1 MNVRKSGSRVLWYE
15 SIGFASIIFLSW
27 INELLNLARYF
38 VGGAPHTRDFRGSM
52 VLTIVVLI
60 IWLAVL
66 RLTARLLD
74 RLHYLEGM
82 LRVCAWCRKIG
93 HNNQWMQIEQYFSE
107 GFQIETTHGMCPDCL
122 KKMEHDTA
130 EWVRPAA
137 DPSASDHKAEA
148 A

>member
-1 MNVRKSGSRVLWYE
+1 
-15 SIGFASIIFLSW
+15 
-27 INELLNLARYF
+27 
-38 VGGAPHTRDFRGSM
+38 GGAPHTRDFRGSM

-137 DPSASDHKAEA
+137 VPAAPEDKAEA